1 MSFPSTM
8 TVPLVGRSSRFMH
21 RTRVLLPAP
30 ERPMMPK
37 ISPWRMSRLMSSRAW
52 TAPSP
57 WPKVLV
63 RFRIWMMDSLTVSKL
78 LSKMGTEA
86 ENKKAL
92 EADASRTSAYAPWYH
107 LDSRVSSRRRPLEVP
122 SHFCAVT
129 GAPVVT
135 YACAVGHATPRPCS
149 PGPSAPRS
157 HHRRLSVPYLPGYS
171 SLHRLCIV
179 WRSVAFQFTRRCLS
193 CQRVFSPRKRS
204 KLQLDSG

>member
-1 MSFPSTM
+1 
-8 TVPLVGRSSRFMH
+8 
-21 RTRVLLPAP
+21 
-30 ERPMMPK
+30 
-37 ISPWRMSRLMSSRAW
+37 
-52 TAPSP
+52 
-57 WPKVLV
+57 
-63 RFRIWMMDSLTVSKL
+63 MDSLTVSKL

-149 PGPSAPRS
+149 PGPSAP
-157 HHRRLSVPYLPGYS
+157 LSTVRGSLCRICPATLLFIVFALFDIQLHFSLHGDVCPVNGYFRPERGRNS
-171 SLHRLCIV
+171 SLVQDDLHKNTALTKDFGRNFTARLCIG
-179 WRSVAFQFTRRCLS
+179 
-193 CQRVFSPRKRS
+193 
-204 KLQLDSG
+204 LQLPGKTAIIPV

>member
-1 MSFPSTM
+1 
-8 TVPLVGRSSRFMH
+8 
-21 RTRVLLPAP
+21 
-30 ERPMMPK
+30 
-37 ISPWRMSRLMSSRAW
+37 
-52 TAPSP
+52 
-57 WPKVLV
+57 
-63 RFRIWMMDSLTVSKL
+63 MDSLTVSKL

-171 SLHRLCIV
+171 SLHRFSHFEF
-179 WRSVAFQFTRRCLS
+179 SVPISFLFVKIPLHRKKNTYLVFRPNILYNGINLRQLFITRRFKMKEL
-193 CQRVFSPRKRS
+193 
-204 KLQLDSG
+204 L